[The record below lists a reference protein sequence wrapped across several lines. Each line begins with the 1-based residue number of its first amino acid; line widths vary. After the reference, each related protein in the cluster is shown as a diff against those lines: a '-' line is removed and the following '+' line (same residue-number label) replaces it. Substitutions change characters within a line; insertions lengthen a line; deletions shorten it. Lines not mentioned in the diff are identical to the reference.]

1 MTDRDLSVGEV
12 ALTLGVSERTVRQL
26 ISDGQLRAYRL
37 RNRIRVAISSLDKMR
52 IEQEIRPET
61 RGA

>member
-1 MTDRDLSVGEV
+1 MTDRDLSVSEV
-12 ALTLGVSERTVRQL
+12 AATLGVTERTVRQL
-26 ISDGQLRAYRL
+26 IADGQLRAYRL
-37 RNRIRVAISSLDKMR
+37 RNRIRVANSSLAEMR